1 MWFSFSSSVS
11 QSVKLWYIWIR
22 AARHDSAND
31 SVFLEEKIF
40 AKRRIWWISK
50 QEILRFSDVILIN
63 GIEEDKARIRLS
75 FDSFLCNKKKYRKL
89 EPSIVKKFYN
99 SIIFMHKIWIYESL
113 KTSIPSFKKLKIL
126 NLIYFLEKVNQKR

>member
-1 MWFSFSSSVS
+1 MVFVQFLSESNYGIFEFVPRDTIPRTIPCFSRKKSLLNVEFG
-11 QSVKLWYIWIR
+11 R
-22 AARHDSAND
+22 
-31 SVFLEEKIF
+31 
-40 AKRRIWWISK
+40 ISK

>member
-63 GIEEDKARIRLS
+63 AIEEDKARIRLS

-113 KTSIPSFKKLKIL
+113 TSIPSFKKLKIL